1 MLEEFARET
10 SAAESWSPSTRRT
23 LSIGSRAQ
31 LAGGA
36 AENLCERWVCGL
48 VHTVLAIG
56 HSRPGSG
63 SLAIS
68 AEGVGGGWT
77 SVHRVDGHH

>member
-31 LAGGA
+31 LAGDA
-36 AENLCERWVCGL
+36 VENLCERWVCGYGWC
-48 VHTVLAIG
+48 TAS
-56 HSRPGSG
+56 SRALEARAWIFGY
-63 SLAIS
+63 IR
-68 AEGVGGGWT
+68 GGGWRGLVT
-77 SVHRVDGHH
+77 PGQSR

>member
-31 LAGGA
+31 LAGVA

-48 VHTVLAIG
+48 VHC
-56 HSRPGSG
+56 
-63 SLAIS
+63 
-68 AEGVGGGWT
+68 
-77 SVHRVDGHH
+77 

>member
-31 LAGGA
+31 LAGDA
-36 AENLCERWVCGL
+36 VENLCERWVCGL
-48 VHTVLAIG
+48 VVLAIG
-56 HSRPGSG
+56 HSRPGRG

-68 AEGVGGGWT
+68 AEAVGGGWLPQ
-77 SVHRVDGHH
+77 S